1 MGAFVNDAFLNA
13 LAQAAQTTG
22 GAAGQPQQPSV
33 WMSILPLLLL
43 FVVFYF
49 LMIRPQQ
56 KRQREHQE
64 MIARLKKGD
73 QVVTGGGLIGTIVS
87 LTDREA
93 QIEVA
98 DKVKV
103 TVLRHQVALYSSAN
117 SSEALAGEAKKDN

>member
-1 MGAFVNDAFLNA
+1 MNDAFLNA
-13 LAQAAQTTG
+13 LAQAAQATG
-22 GAAGQPQQPSV
+22 GAGQPQQPNML
-33 WMSILPLLLL
+33 MSMLPLILL

-56 KRQREHQE
+56 KRQREHRE

-73 QVVTGGGLIGTIVS
+73 VVVTGGGLIGTIASVE
-87 LTDREA
+87 DREL

-98 DKVKV
+98 EKVKV

-117 SSEALAGEAKKDN
+117 NANEDQKDK